1 MERTFTRKNVI
12 EIIGVLKELDKLR
25 NEYMHELDCETR
37 HKNDP
42 IMADH
47 YNHRRGEVRKI
58 MDNRA
63 NMLNSIGFV
72 VKFETCVVEGYE
84 TIQRITI
91 TE

>member
-25 NEYMHELDCETR
+25 NEYMEALTR
-37 HKNDP
+37 EVREREP
-42 IMADH
+42 FLADL
-47 YNHRRGEVRKI
+47 YNHRRGEIRKM

>member
-25 NEYMHELDCETR
+25 NEYMDELTR
-37 HKNDP
+37 EIREREP
-42 IMADH
+42 SLADLF
-47 YNHRRGEVRKI
+47 NHRRGEIRKM

-72 VKFETCVVEGYE
+72 VKFETYVIEGYE

-91 TE
+91 AE

>member
-12 EIIGVLKELDKLR
+12 EIISVLKELDKLR
-25 NEYMHELDCETR
+25 NEYMNELTLEVR
-37 HKNDP
+37 EKDP
-42 IMADH
+42 FFATV
-47 YNHRRGEVRKI
+47 YNHRRGEIRKM
-58 MDNRA
+58 MDRKA